1 MTLYIRFFTCT
12 PVGYQITLR
21 SPRCVQKACEHFR
34 SSKPHSGTLC
44 TVLSTP
50 VKLVLYF
57 ILYFRSYSNVK
68 IYLLLFFNTSH
79 YNIIYLHIIHGK
91 ANKSTSILIQMPFLF
106 WIFSYLS
113 KIYTQS
119 NIHWIYT
126 LTHDTQWRAFSVFII
141 IMLS

>member
-1 MTLYIRFFTCT
+1 MAGEHNHSDLHTAHVAMRTCVDYSNWATRQPGLQPLRGRDELRRTLDIASISRCSTTHCKYQYYI
-12 PVGYQITLR
+12 
-21 SPRCVQKACEHFR
+21 
-34 SSKPHSGTLC
+34 
-44 TVLSTP
+44 LSAP

-113 KIYTQS
+113 KIYT
-119 NIHWIYT
+119 
-126 LTHDTQWRAFSVFII
+126 
-141 IMLS
+141 

>member
-1 MTLYIRFFTCT
+1 MDLLIWSFFCKILRRLWL
-12 PVGYQITLR
+12 VNIITLI
-21 SPRCVQKACEHFR
+21 C
-34 SSKPHSGTLC
+34 TLPMLPWGHVWTTPTIGLQLLNYAQRITNIC
-44 TVLSTP
+44 TVLSAP

-113 KIYTQS
+113 KIYT
-119 NIHWIYT
+119 
-126 LTHDTQWRAFSVFII
+126 
-141 IMLS
+141 